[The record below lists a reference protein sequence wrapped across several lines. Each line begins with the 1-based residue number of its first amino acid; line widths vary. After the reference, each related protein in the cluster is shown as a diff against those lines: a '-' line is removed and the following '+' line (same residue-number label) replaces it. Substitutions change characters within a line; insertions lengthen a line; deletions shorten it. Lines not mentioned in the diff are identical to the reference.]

1 MKVNELTTPSTKQ
14 PMKEKIRYKLRE
26 ILSMVEEFENSKEI
40 KKDEIDQMDTLKKF
54 ASHMVKDDEKIN

>member
-1 MKVNELTTPSTKQ
+1 MKTSELATIYTKQ

-54 ASHMVKDDEKIN
+54 VSHMAKEDEK

>member
-1 MKVNELTTPSTKQ
+1 MKTSELATIYTKQ

-54 ASHMVKDDEKIN
+54 VSHMVKEDV

>member
-1 MKVNELTTPSTKQ
+1 MKTSELTAVYTKQ

-54 ASHMVKDDEKIN
+54 VSHMAKEDEK